1 MGALREA
8 RRRALSRR
16 GRSMTLR
23 RLVSPPGTYASAAV
37 TGFSADYAPDD
48 LTPPLV
54 QGDRRLEILHADL
67 VAAGFP
73 WPPREPDEVL
83 DGGES
88 FTVIFAA
95 PVWEGTERIGW
106 TLAVRGG

>member
-8 RRRALSRR
+8 RRRALARR
-16 GRSMTLR
+16 GRPMTLR
-23 RLVSPPGTYASAAV
+23 RMVTPPGTFVSATV

-48 LTPPLV
+48 LAPPLV

-67 VAAGFP
+67 VAAAFP
-73 WPPREPDEVL
+73 WPPREPDEVF
-83 DGGES
+83 DGDES

>member
-1 MGALREA
+1 MGALRDA
-8 RRRALSRR
+8 RRRALARR

-23 RLVSPPGTYASAAV
+23 RMVLPPGTYASAIV

-48 LTPPLV
+48 LAPPLV

-67 VAAGFP
+67 VAASFP

-88 FTVIFAA
+88 FTVNFAA
-95 PVWEGTERIGW
+95 PVWEGSERIGW
-106 TLAVRGG
+106 TLVVRGG

>member
-54 QGDRRLEILHADL
+54 QGDRRLEVRAH
-67 VAAGFP
+67 
-73 WPPREPDEVL
+73 R
-83 DGGES
+83 
-88 FTVIFAA
+88 
-95 PVWEGTERIGW
+95 GTP
-106 TLAVRGG
+106 T

>member
-8 RRRALSRR
+8 RRRALARR
-16 GRSMTLR
+16 GRPMTLR
-23 RLVSPPGTYASAAV
+23 RLVSPPATLVSAAV

-48 LTPPLV
+48 LAPPLV

-83 DGGES
+83 DGG
-88 FTVIFAA
+88 
-95 PVWEGTERIGW
+95 
-106 TLAVRGG
+106 

>member
-1 MGALREA
+1 MGALQEA
-8 RRRALSRR
+8 RRRALARR
-16 GRSMTLR
+16 GRPMTLR
-23 RLVSPPGTYASAAV
+23 RLVSPPGTFVSAAV
-37 TGFSADYAPDD
+37 TGLSAA
-48 LTPPLV
+48 PLV

-67 VAAGFP
+67 LAAGFP

-83 DGGES
+83 DDGES

-95 PVWEGTERIGW
+95 PVWEGGERIGW